1 MEYLFPQLHTDAK
14 KPRPISKHIISEYF
28 EFDRLTRQEVHDA
41 INELYDIA
49 EEHLNKIA
57 ERAVL
62 NTRITDFLPEEDIPY
77 KIVGRIE
84 ESGLNYPAMFEF
96 YLERMETEAE
106 VQDRLK
112 TDENNKK
119 IQAMHD
125 YRNFLEKQAF
135 YNDPNNIPKNGTY
148 TPRI

>member
-49 EEHLNKIA
+49 E
-57 ERAVL
+57 RAVL

-96 YLERMETEAE
+96 YLERMETEKE